1 MNTFPREP
9 DILLVDDD
17 LELADMLCDYL
28 RNNGC
33 GLRHAADGQAMDV
46 ALAQSP
52 PDLLLL
58 DIMLPGED
66 GLSLTR
72 RLRAKSDIPIII
84 LSARGDTV
92 DRVVGLELGG
102 DDYLAKPFDP
112 RELLARIRSL
122 LRRHRSPG
130 AAESQSVDFG
140 PYRLLH
146 DERRLLGRDGEITLT
161 TGEFD
166 LLAVFARH
174 PRRVLSRDALVTLVQ
189 GDERLPFD
197 RSIDV
202 RVTRLR
208 RKIEPDPAH
217 PVYIRTVRGI
227 GYLFAPRGGDDALD

>member
-1 MNTFPREP
+1 MDMLTRKP

-17 LELADMLCDYL
+17 LELAGMLLEYL

-33 GLRHAADGQAMDV
+33 TARHAGDGRAMD
-46 ALAQSP
+46 AELARDR

-72 RLRAKSDIPIII
+72 RLRAQSDIPIII

-102 DDYLAKPFDP
+102 DDYLPKPFDP

-122 LRRHRSPG
+122 LRRHRPQP
-130 AAESQSVDFG
+130 ACDEHTLEFG
-140 PYRLLH
+140 PYRLLYA
-146 DERRLLGRDGEITLT
+146 ERRLVGPDGEIALT

-166 LLAVFARH
+166 LLAVFTRH
-174 PRRVLSRDALVTLVQ
+174 SRRVLSRDNLVDLVQ

-202 RVTRLR
+202 RVARLR
-208 RKIEPDPAH
+208 RKIESDPAH
-217 PVYIRTVRGI
+217 PVFIRTVRGI
-227 GYLFAPRGGDDALD
+227 GYLFTPGESDDVPD